1 MFLCPVV
8 FRQLQYVTECCEG
21 GPEGDGVA
29 ALTSEERTTWAKV
42 RLSCTALEA
51 FVKPNCV
58 ANDKPLT
65 IPQLSAPL
73 CPPPQAREHLISLDP
88 VNTSILETIQSS
100 LFVVSLDEAKPYA
113 TAEDYTPVCTSD
125 PDY

>member
-58 ANDKPLT
+58 ATNLP
-65 IPQLSAPL
+65 PYLSY
-73 CPPPQAREHLISLDP
+73 QHLSVHLP
-88 VNTSILETIQSS
+88 RPESI
-100 LFVVSLDEAKPYA
+100 
-113 TAEDYTPVCTSD
+113 
-125 PDY
+125 